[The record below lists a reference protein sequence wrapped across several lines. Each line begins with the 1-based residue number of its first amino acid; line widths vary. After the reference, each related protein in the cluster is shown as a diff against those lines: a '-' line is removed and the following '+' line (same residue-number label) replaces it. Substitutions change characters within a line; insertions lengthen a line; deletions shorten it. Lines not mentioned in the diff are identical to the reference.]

1 MRSLCHFEQKSILH
15 GLWVRKLHQGAPQ
28 GVGFAI
34 LDNQPWELAP
44 GWPRKMERKL
54 LVCSMFLLYGH
65 FLLLLSNV
73 LGVSLY
79 HLRSILLDHGEC
91 TYPQEMVHL
100 QLC

>member
-44 GWPRKMERKL
+44 GWPCKMERKPVVL
-54 LVCSMFLLYGH
+54 YVSPLGPLFAPFLKCFG
-65 FLLLLSNV
+65 
-73 LGVSLY
+73 
-79 HLRSILLDHGEC
+79 SILASEEYFYWTMGDALIHKK
-91 TYPQEMVHL
+91 
-100 QLC
+100 